1 MTVGAM
7 MQARE
12 VEAPLEVEPPL
23 TPRDS
28 FTRLGIL
35 VAVLAVIGFLDWGW
49 LAFIFVLLVSV
60 VLHELGHFLLARKGG
75 MRASEFFVGF
85 GPRIWSFKRGETE
98 YGIKAI
104 LAGGYVKTP
113 GMTNLEDDIPPE
125 LESRTFRAQSY
136 GRRARMILAGPFTNL
151 LLALVSFIALFA
163 FYNEKVF
170 KDTGTPQVTVSTA
183 GPASTAGLRT
193 TDQIVAVDGQAFPTI
208 ESMVAYI
215 KSKPGATVALS
226 IVRDGAPQVVDVTL
240 ASSNPTTGETVGFL
254 GVAFQGVES
263 QIARNPVQAV
273 GRGFGELGYET
284 KETVLGIG
292 RIFSPSGIVK
302 LWDTVTGQRKDDPT
316 QRASSVVGIGKESS
330 TVFRTGF
337 ENSLYLFGALNLA
350 LGLFNLLPIIPFD
363 GGHFVIATYE
373 RLRSRRNKPYRV
385 DFAKVVPFF
394 APLMAVVAFVVLS
407 SFLLD
412 IRR

>member
-12 VEAPLEVEPPL
+12 AETPLAEEPPL
-23 TPRDS
+23 TKRDS
-28 FTRLGIL
+28 FVRLGIL

-85 GPRIWSFKRGETE
+85 GPRIWSVKRGETE
-98 YGIKAI
+98 FGIKAI

-151 LLALVSFIALFA
+151 LLALLSFCALFM
-163 FYNEKVF
+163 FYNEKVY
-170 KDTGTPQVTVSTA
+170 KDTGTPTVTVGTT
-183 GPASTAGLRT
+183 GPAVAAGLRT
-193 TDQIVAVDGQAFPTI
+193 SDQIVTVDGQSFTTI
-208 ESMVAYI
+208 ENVVAYV
-215 KSKPGATVALS
+215 KAHPGATVSLGV
-226 IVRDGAPQVVDVTL
+226 VREGVAQTIPVTL
-240 ASSNPTTGETVGFL
+240 AATNPAGDAVGFL
-254 GVAFQGVES
+254 GVSFGGVES
-263 QIARNPVQAV
+263 QIARNPLQAV
-273 GRGFGELGYET
+273 GRGFGEVGYET

-302 LWDTVTGQRKDDPT
+302 LFDTVTGQRKDDPT

-373 RLRSRRNKPYRV
+373 RLRSRRDKPYRV

-412 IRR
+412 IKR